1 MQMRTMHPSQFSG
14 CQMSHSIPYH
24 HAALFLPEKIYQET
38 NDYETKV
45 TKPNA
50 FTSQTLVPG
59 SVWLSFETNT
69 HILLSIWQLQQTW

>member
-1 MQMRTMHPSQFSG
+1 MHMSQFRG
-14 CQMSHSIPYH
+14 CQMSHSLPYY

-38 NDYETKV
+38 NEYKTKV

-59 SVWLSFETNT
+59 SV
-69 HILLSIWQLQQTW
+69 